1 MAGLNKIMVIGNV
14 GTDPEMRYTP
24 SGSPVTSFRLATNR
38 RYNTQDGERRE
49 ETEWFTIV
57 AWSQLAEQV
66 NQYLSKGQRAY
77 VEGRLHSHSYQ
88 GNDGQMRFRNEI
100 IADRVL
106 FLDRAG
112 TGEREQQPGQAG
124 EAAAPAPAEQ
134 TSPEQTSPEQT
145 SPEQTSTDDLPF

>member
-24 SGSPVTSFRLATNR
+24 SGSPVTSFRLATSR

-66 NQYLSKGQRAY
+66 NQYLSKGRRAY

-112 TGEREQQPGQAG
+112 SGEQQPDAPG
-124 EAAAPAPAEQ
+124 EAAAPAAAEAPA
-134 TSPEQTSPEQT
+134 PEQTSA
-145 SPEQTSTDDLPF
+145 DDLPF

>member
-1 MAGLNKIMVIGNV
+1 MAGLNKIMVIGNL

-24 SGSPVTSFRLATNR
+24 SGSPVTSFRLATTR

-49 ETEWFTIV
+49 ETEWFTVV
-57 AWSQLAEQV
+57 AWSNLAEQV
-66 NQYLSKGQRAY
+66 NQYLAKGRRAY
-77 VEGRLHSHSYQ
+77 VEGRLHSHSFQ

-112 TGEREQQPGQAG
+112 TGEPQAG
-124 EAAAPAPAEQ
+124 EARPPTSGEPERAEAEPAE
-134 TSPEQTSPEQT
+134 P
-145 SPEQTSTDDLPF
+145 STPDDLPF

>member
-38 RYNTQDGERRE
+38 RYTTQEGERRE

-77 VEGRLHSHSYQ
+77 CEGRLHSHSYQ
-88 GNDGQMRFRNEI
+88 GNDGQMRFTNEI

-112 TGEREQQPGQAG
+112 TGEQQSGEAG
-124 EAAAPAPAEQ
+124 ETGVPAGGERQAPEPA
-134 TSPEQTSPEQT
+134 SA
-145 SPEQTSTDDLPF
+145 DDLPF